1 MKSMQI
7 ACTNDVGLQARPA
20 AVFVKTA
27 NKFKSRIQ
35 VRNVTRDKAFVD
47 AKSILRVLSIGVE
60 KDHVIEVTADGEDET
75 AAVDTLETL
84 VRSQFAV

>member
-7 ACTNDVGLQARPA
+7 ACTNDVGLHARPA

-60 KDHVIEVTADGEDET
+60 KDHVIEVTAEGEDET
-75 AAVDTLETL
+75 VAVETLETL
-84 VRSQFAV
+84 VRSQFAG